1 MSNYVKIAKREN
13 NNKRGFL
20 IVNPYLGKHVPINP
34 NDVFDCFEKMAEQ
47 FPEGVDNTRTLV
59 IGFAETATA
68 LGIHYAIKNKTLFMQ
83 TTREQVAGA
92 KDYIYFSEEHS
103 HATAQY
109 IVKDDLDAIL
119 DRVDRIIF
127 VDDEI
132 TTGKTVLNAINAI
145 KRQYEKEIQ
154 FDVVSIINSMNDEQM
169 ARYNEMNIGVYYVE
183 HLSNENYNKIAD
195 SFTINNENF
204 HKIGTDIVS
213 SVRMQIPECYL
224 YTTRHVLNFNDANI
238 AHQYDF
244 FAHNVLAHNE
254 IKGNVLVL
262 GTEEF
267 MYPGLKIAQMLSEC
281 DGITSV
287 KFHATTRSPIAMSND
302 AEYPLH
308 NRYELNSPY
317 EFDRRTFVYDLAKY
331 DSVVVVTEDEYVG
344 AGLMSIVATLNSLG
358 SNNITIIRAKEETYK
373 FTMVGSYTESD
384 VTLLLT
390 DITGKVAPEDTE
402 TREKKIQAG
411 THYCEMLPVEYVPTK
426 EYEKAYEEMVE
437 HYAKPVADAV
447 CILSEKIYNQTK
459 NPVLVSLARAGIPA
473 GIMVKHY
480 LEKKYEIFAPHYSIS
495 IIRGK
500 GIDKNAMDTILRHH
514 SKDDI
519 IFVDG
524 WTGKGAIKNQLTEA
538 VKEYDI
544 NPILAVIA
552 DPAGV
557 AEIYGSAEDL
567 MIPSA
572 CLNSTISGLISR
584 TFLREDIIGPND
596 YHGAVC
602 YHEMK
607 GNDKSYDFIEKIE
620 NYFCYNNLGAFDST
634 DRIYGM
640 SDVQSLAKEYNISN
654 INLIKPGIGES
665 TRVLLRRVPDVV
677 IVNKNYQGRDD
688 LKPIL
693 RLAHE
698 KNVKVVYRDLNCY
711 KVCGIIKNMADA

>member
-1 MSNYVKIAKREN
+1 MSKYVRIAKREN

-47 FPEGVDNTRTLV
+47 FPAGVDNTRTLV

-83 TTREQVAGA
+83 TTREKVADA

-109 IVKDDLDAIL
+109 IVKDDLDALI
-119 DRVDRIIF
+119 DRVDRIVF

-145 KRQYEKEIQ
+145 KREYDKDFT
-154 FDVVSIINSMNDEQM
+154 FDVVSIINSMNEEQL
-169 ARYNEMNIGVYYVE
+169 AQYKAMNVGVYYVE

-195 SFTINNENF
+195 GFVIDDSNY
-204 HKIGTDIVS
+204 HKVSTDILNTVK
-213 SVRMQIPECYL
+213 MQLPECYL

-244 FAHNVLAHNE
+244 FAQNVLAHNE

-267 MYPGLKIAQMLSEC
+267 MYPGLKIAQMLSKC
-281 DGITSV
+281 DGVSSV

-302 AEYPLH
+302 AEYPLNH
-308 NRYELNSPY
+308 RYELNSPY
-317 EFDRRTFVYDLAKY
+317 EFDRRTFVYNLTKY
-331 DSVVVVTEDEYVG
+331 DSVIVVTEDEYVG
-344 AGLMSIVATLNSLG
+344 AGLMSVVATLNSMG
-358 SNNITIIRAKEETYK
+358 NDNVIVVRAKEEKYK
-373 FTMVGSYTESD
+373 FTMVGSYTEDD

-411 THYCEMLPVEYVPTK
+411 THYCEMLPVEYVPSK
-426 EYEKAYEEMVE
+426 EYEKAYNEMVE

-447 CILSEKIYNQTK
+447 CALSEKIYAHTTM
-459 NPVLVSLARAGIPA
+459 PVLVSLARAGIPA

-480 LEKKYEIFAPHYSIS
+480 IERKYNIFAPHYSIS

-500 GIDKNAMDTILRHH
+500 GIDKNAMDTILRRHN
-514 SKDDI
+514 KDNI
-519 IFVDG
+519 VFVDG
-524 WTGKGAIKNQLTEA
+524 WTGKGAIKNQLKEA
-538 VKEYDI
+538 LKEYDI
-544 NPILAVIA
+544 DPILAVIA

-557 AEIYGSAEDL
+557 AEIYGSADDL

-584 TFLREDIIGPND
+584 TFLRDDIIGPDD

-602 YHEMK
+602 YREMAE
-607 GNDKSYDFIEKIE
+607 NDKSYDFIEKIE
-620 NYFCYNNLGAFDST
+620 NHFCYTNQGVPASAKRMF
-634 DRIYGM
+634 GM
-640 SDVQSLAKEYNISN
+640 SDVQAIASEYNISN
-654 INLIKPGIGES
+654 INLIKPGIGET

-677 IVNKNYQGRDD
+677 IINKKCRGRDD

-693 RLAHE
+693 RLAQE
-698 KNVKVVYRDLNCY
+698 KNVNVVYRDFNCY